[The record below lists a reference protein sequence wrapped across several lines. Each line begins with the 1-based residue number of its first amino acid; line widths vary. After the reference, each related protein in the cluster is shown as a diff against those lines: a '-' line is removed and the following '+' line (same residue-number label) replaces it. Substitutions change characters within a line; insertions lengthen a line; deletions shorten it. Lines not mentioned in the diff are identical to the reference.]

1 VKAEREA
8 MNSPQDQSTAEAS
21 GPTPKRRVDPA
32 LARRNR
38 RTAGFLVLLALT
50 FLLAFLNNFG
60 VFK

>member
-1 VKAEREA
+1 
-8 MNSPQDQSTAEAS
+8 MNSAQEQQASEAP
-21 GPTPKRRVDPA
+21 GPTPKTRIDPA

-38 RTAGFLVLLALT
+38 RTAGFLVLLALA

>member
-1 VKAEREA
+1 MEPSAVNPTQEQQSSEA
-8 MNSPQDQSTAEAS
+8 TTPA
-21 GPTPKRRVDPA
+21 PKRRLDPA